1 MGLLSPLLI
10 WVLFLILLALPGII
24 VFRCFLRKPRP

>member
-1 MGLLSPLLI
+1 MLALAPLLLWGI
-10 WVLFLILLALPGII
+10 FLILLALPGMI

>member
-1 MGLLSPLLI
+1 MLPFTPLLI
-10 WVLFLILLALPGII
+10 WGIFLVLLVLPGII

>member
-1 MGLLSPLLI
+1 MLFLAPLLLWGI
-10 WVLFLILLALPGII
+10 FLILLILPGII